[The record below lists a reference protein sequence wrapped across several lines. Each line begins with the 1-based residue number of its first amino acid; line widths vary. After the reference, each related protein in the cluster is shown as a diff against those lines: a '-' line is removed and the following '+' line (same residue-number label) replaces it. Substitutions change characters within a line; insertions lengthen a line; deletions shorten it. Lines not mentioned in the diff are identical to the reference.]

1 MATTSACCR
10 PTCRLGLFAL
20 AVVLAGA
27 GAAVA
32 RDGPAPNALHPIA
45 GVHQTSPGAA
55 DALARIRSLY
65 ETDTFINEADPASA
79 NAWFSPDLAADMTSL
94 YSRPGEYGIGF
105 AYLIDGQD
113 EDIAGITYTFHDAG
127 PDSRPTLR
135 VRFTNFGEPVDR
147 EFIFD
152 DNWHI
157 ANIRGFAPDG
167 VEKWNLRDAVTDAL
181 QDPQP

>member
-1 MATTSACCR
+1 MVTASACRR
-10 PTCRLGLFAL
+10 PGGRLGMFAL
-20 AVVLAGA
+20 AVALVGA

-32 RDGPAPNALHPIA
+32 QA
-45 GVHQTSPGAA
+45 GTAEATLQLTAGHHQADPGAA
-55 DALARIRSLY
+55 DAVARIRSLY

-79 NAWFSPDLAADMTSL
+79 NAWFSPALASDITRL
-94 YSRPGEYGIGF
+94 YSRPEGDGIGF

-113 EDIAGITYTFHDAG
+113 EDIAGITYNFHDAG
-127 PDSRPTLR
+127 PDSQPTLR

-152 DNWHI
+152 DDWRI

-167 VEKWNLRDAVTDAL
+167 VEEWNLRDAVTDAL
-181 QDPQP
+181 QDPGP